1 MKSFSAL
8 KVLTQECRAT
18 LMGVQMGGVQ
28 SGGEQQLYLSA
39 AKMAPGSEGASLRRA
54 SRQFHA
60 LFRDFTHTL
69 FAVPDIIPSTDKTEW
84 EISDSGSDLCNIFV
98 K

>member
-1 MKSFSAL
+1 MC
-8 KVLTQECRAT
+8 VLEASSCPHLPQERWLCD
-18 LMGVQMGGVQ
+18 
-28 SGGEQQLYLSA
+28 A
-39 AKMAPGSEGASLRRA
+39 AHGQA

-69 FAVPDIIPSTDKTEW
+69 FAMPDIIPSTDKMEW
-84 EISDSGSDLCNIFV
+84 KIWDSSSDLCNISV

>member
-8 KVLTQECRAT
+8 KVLTQSAGHFNGTPNGRRA
-18 LMGVQMGGVQ
+18 VWRW
-28 SGGEQQLYLSA
+28 A
-39 AKMAPGSEGASLRRA
+39 AVPDCCKKGQWLCGASLRQA
-54 SRQFHA
+54 SCQFHA

-69 FAVPDIIPSTDKTEW
+69 FAMPDIIPSTDKTEW

>member
-1 MKSFSAL
+1 MQAL
-8 KVLTQECRAT
+8 LGQAFC
-18 LMGVQMGGVQ
+18 
-28 SGGEQQLYLSA
+28 
-39 AKMAPGSEGASLRRA
+39 
-54 SRQFHA
+54 QFHA

-84 EISDSGSDLCNIFV
+84 EICDSSSDLCNIFV

>member
-8 KVLTQECRAT
+8 KVLTQ
-18 LMGVQMGGVQ
+18 
-28 SGGEQQLYLSA
+28 SA
-39 AKMAPGSEGASLRRA
+39 GHFNGSPNGKACSVEVSSCTCLLQEGPWLCGASLRQA

-60 LFRDFTHTL
+60 LFKDFAHTL

-84 EISDSGSDLCNIFV
+84 EISDSSSDLCNIFV